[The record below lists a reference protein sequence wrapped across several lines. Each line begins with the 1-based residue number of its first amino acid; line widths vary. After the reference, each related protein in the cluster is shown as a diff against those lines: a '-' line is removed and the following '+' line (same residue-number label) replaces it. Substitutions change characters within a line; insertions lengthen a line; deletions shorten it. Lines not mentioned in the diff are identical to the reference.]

1 MSNLRNI
8 CFHGIGLPMREL
20 EDGERDYWITPDL
33 FHEVLDEVAQRPDV
47 RISFDDGNRSDIDI
61 ALEPI
66 LNRGMTAT
74 FFVLA
79 GRLGQPG
86 SLGADDVARLRENGM
101 RIGTHGM
108 DHRPWRG
115 MDAAM
120 RHRELVEARSLLE
133 DASKGP
139 VNEAALPLGRY
150 DRKVLGALKREGY
163 RAVHTSDRRPARP
176 GAWLQPRYSVL
187 QSDTVE
193 SIRAAILK
201 RPNPFER
208 AKAELI
214 GVAKRYR

>member
-1 MSNLRNI
+1 
-8 CFHGIGLPMREL
+8 
-20 EDGERDYWITPDL
+20 
-33 FHEVLDEVAQRPDV
+33 
-47 RISFDDGNRSDIDI
+47 
-61 ALEPI
+61 
-66 LNRGMTAT
+66 
-74 FFVLA
+74 
-79 GRLGQPG
+79 
-86 SLGADDVARLRENGM
+86 
-101 RIGTHGM
+101 
-108 DHRPWRG
+108 